1 MILGWLGSLS
11 PTWTDSC
18 RYFEKT
24 AYWRI
29 KVFRPAETYQAAETG
44 KNSYL
49 FENQAKL

>member
-11 PTWTDSC
+11 PPWTDSC
-18 RYFEKT
+18 REKT
-24 AYWRI
+24 ANRRI

-44 KNSYL
+44 KNSNL